1 MAFDNLS
8 GTVVLY
14 GGNSAAGGIL
24 EDMWMWNGIKWR
36 EVKMNGE
43 SPGKRFLHAMTF
55 DKDLGKII
63 LGGGKRTNNIWRYMG
78 MEWCELEKNY

>member
-14 GGNSAAGGIL
+14 GANSAAGGIL

-43 SPGKRFLHAMTF
+43 VPVNDS
-55 DKDLGKII
+55 
-63 LGGGKRTNNIWRYMG
+63 YMQ
-78 MEWCELEKNY
+78 